1 MIIEEAGK
9 WQGGVRFVM
18 VEIGQK
24 DFEELVL
31 VALVTL
37 PDEFRTALKNID
49 IVVEDFPPLDV
60 LTRTGVA
67 NGFGLLGLYQGVP
80 LKDRGPHYS
89 GTLPDKISVFKVPLE
104 SSVDTI
110 DELMPL
116 VQHVVLH
123 ELGHYFGLS
132 DDEMRESRGPLH

>member
-1 MIIEEAGK
+1 
-9 WQGGVRFVM
+9 M

-132 DDEMRESRGPLH
+132 DDEMRASRGPLH

>member
-1 MIIEEAGK
+1 MIELE
-9 WQGGVRFVM
+9 
-18 VEIGQK
+18 QK

-37 PDEFRTALKNID
+37 PDKFRTALKNID
-49 IVVEDFPPLDV
+49 VVVEDFPPMDV
-60 LTRTGVA
+60 LKRTGVA
-67 NGFGLLGLYQGVP
+67 NGYGLLGLYQGVP
-80 LKDRGPHYS
+80 LRDRGPHYS

-104 SSVDTI
+104 SSVDTV

-116 VQHVVLH
+116 VQRVVLH

-132 DDEMRESRGPLH
+132 DEEMHESRGDVH

>member
-1 MIIEEAGK
+1 MIDL
-9 WQGGVRFVM
+9 
-18 VEIGQK
+18 GQK
-24 DFEELVL
+24 EFEELVL

-37 PDEFRTALKNID
+37 PDQFKSALKNID
-49 IVVEDFPPLDV
+49 VVVEDFPPIDV
-60 LTRTGVA
+60 LRRTGA
-67 NGFGLLGLYQGVP
+67 INGFGLLGLYQGVP

-89 GTLPDKISVFKVPLE
+89 GTLPDKSSVFKIPLE
-104 SSVDTI
+104 SSVDTV

-132 DDEMRESRGPLH
+132 DEEMRESRGDLH

>member
-1 MIIEEAGK
+1 
-9 WQGGVRFVM
+9 M
-18 VEIGQK
+18 VELEQK

-37 PDEFRTALKNID
+37 PDQFKSALKNVD
-49 IVVEDFPPLDV
+49 VVVEDFPPVDILA
-60 LTRTGVA
+60 RAGVTH
-67 NGFGLLGLYQGVP
+67 GYGLLGLYQGVP

-104 SSVDTI
+104 SSVDSI
-110 DELMPL
+110 EELMPL

-132 DDEMRESRGPLH
+132 DEEMQEQRGELN

>member
-1 MIIEEAGK
+1 MIEL
-9 WQGGVRFVM
+9 
-18 VEIGQK
+18 GQQ

-37 PDEFRTALKNID
+37 PDQFKAALKNVD
-49 IVVEDFPPLDV
+49 VVIEDFPPMDV
-60 LTRTGVA
+60 LRRTGVA

-80 LKDRGPHYS
+80 LTDRGPHYS

-104 SSVDTI
+104 SSVDTV

-116 VQHVVLH
+116 VQRVVLH

-132 DDEMRESRGPLH
+132 DEEMREQRGDLH

>member
-1 MIIEEAGK
+1 MIEL
-9 WQGGVRFVM
+9 
-18 VEIGQK
+18 GQK

-37 PDEFRTALKNID
+37 PDQFKSALKNVD
-49 IVVEDFPPLDV
+49 VVVEDFPTMDV
-60 LTRTGVA
+60 LKRTGAA

-80 LKDRGPHYS
+80 LTDRGPHYS

-104 SSVDTI
+104 SSVDTVE
-110 DELMPL
+110 ELMPL

-132 DDEMRESRGPLH
+132 DDEMREHRGDLH

>member
-1 MIIEEAGK
+1 MIEL
-9 WQGGVRFVM
+9 
-18 VEIGQK
+18 GQK
-24 DFEELVL
+24 EFEELVL

-37 PDEFRTALKNID
+37 PDQFKSALKNVD
-49 IVVEDFPPLDV
+49 VMVEDFPPIDV
-60 LTRTGVA
+60 LRRTGA
-67 NGFGLLGLYQGVP
+67 INGFGLLGLYQGVP

-89 GTLPDKISVFKVPLE
+89 GTLPDKISVFKIPLE
-104 SSVDTI
+104 SSVDSV

-132 DDEMRESRGPLH
+132 DEEMRESRGDLH

>member
-1 MIIEEAGK
+1 
-9 WQGGVRFVM
+9 M

-24 DFEELVL
+24 EFEELVL

-37 PDEFRTALKNID
+37 PDQFRAALKNID

-60 LTRTGVA
+60 LRRTGIA
-67 NGFGLLGLYQGVP
+67 NGYGLLGLYQGVP
-80 LKDRGPHYS
+80 LTDRGPHYS
-89 GTLPDKISVFKVPLE
+89 GTLPDKISVFKVPLQ

-132 DDEMRESRGPLH
+132 DEEMREDRGALH